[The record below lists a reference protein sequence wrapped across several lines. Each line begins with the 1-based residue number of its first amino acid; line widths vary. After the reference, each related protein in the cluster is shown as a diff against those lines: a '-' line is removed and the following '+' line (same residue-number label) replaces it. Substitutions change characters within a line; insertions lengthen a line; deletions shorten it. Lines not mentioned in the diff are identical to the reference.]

1 MNDQKK
7 IISLL
12 ETHKNLFDNEYHNYI
27 IQLII
32 KKKSLEGALN
42 ITQFLIN

>member
-1 MNDQKK
+1 MNDQKE

-12 ETHKNLFDNEYHNYI
+12 ETHKNLFDNKYYNYI

-42 ITQFLIN
+42 ITQFSIN